1 MALLARLTFAL
12 LTVTLLAPIPL
23 RAGAQAEEWTVY
35 AGVADRS
42 GTPVMR
48 LAAADFVV
56 REDGVAREI
65 LRVSP
70 ATDSMRIAVL
80 IDNSQEM
87 RNELI
92 DVRQGLRGFV
102 TEIDRRHEVSLVG
115 FGGPPTVLVDY
126 TRDLKRLET
135 GIGRLIA
142 RPGTGSYLLSAIID
156 TSRVMR
162 KRRDLRR
169 VMVIITTQGPEFSE
183 IGYQTVLEYVKE
195 SGAPIHSYVLR
206 RQGVSPTDPAAQEVE
221 MTLAVGTQMTGGR
234 REDLLSAMA
243 MTPQLQSLATEL
255 NHQYQVVYARPK
267 MLIPPKTIQV
277 GVTKP
282 DVVVRAPR
290 VF

>member
-1 MALLARLTFAL
+1 MAFLARATFAL
-12 LTVTLLAPIPL
+12 LILALVASIRL
-23 RAGAQAEEWTVY
+23 RAQSDEWIVY
-35 AGVADRS
+35 AGVVDRT
-42 GTPVMR
+42 GAPVMG
-48 LAAADFVV
+48 LSSADFVV

-70 ATDSMRIAVL
+70 ATDSLRIAVL
-80 IDNSQEM
+80 IDTSQEM

-92 DVRQGLRGFV
+92 DLRQGLRGFV
-102 TEIDRRHEVSLVG
+102 NDIDRRHEVSLMG

-135 GIGRLIA
+135 AIARLIA

-156 TSRVMR
+156 TSRSMR

-169 VMVIITTQGPEFSE
+169 VMVIVTTQGPEFSE

-195 SGAPIHSYVLR
+195 SGAPMHSYVLLR
-206 RQGVSPTDPAAQEVE
+206 DGISPTDPAAQEVE
-221 MTLAVGTQMTGGR
+221 MTLAVGTRMTGGR
-234 REDLLSAMA
+234 REDLLSAMV
-243 MTPQLQSLATEL
+243 MTPRLQSLATEL

-267 MLIPPKTIQV
+267 TLIPPKTIDV
-277 GVTKP
+277 GVRKA

>member
-1 MALLARLTFAL
+1 MALLVRVTFAL
-12 LTVTLLAPIPL
+12 LTAALTASIPL
-23 RAGAQAEEWTVY
+23 RAQADEWTVY
-35 AGVADRS
+35 AGVVDRT
-42 GTPVMR
+42 GTPVMG
-48 LAAADFVV
+48 LSSADFVV
-56 REDGVAREI
+56 RENGVTREI

-70 ATDSMRIAVL
+70 ATDSLRIAVL
-80 IDNSQEM
+80 VDNSQEM
-87 RNELI
+87 RNDLI

-102 TEIDRRHEVSLVG
+102 TEIDRRHEVSLTG

-135 GIGRLIA
+135 GISRLIA

-156 TSRVMR
+156 TSRAMR

-195 SGAPIHSYVLR
+195 SGTPMHSYVLLR
-206 RQGVSPTDPAAQEVE
+206 DGVSPTDPAAQEVE

-234 REDLLSAMA
+234 REDLLSAMV
-243 MTPQLQSLATEL
+243 MTSRLQSLAAEL
-255 NHQYQVVYARPK
+255 NHQYQIVYARPK
-267 MLIPPKTIQV
+267 MLIPPRTIDV
-277 GVTKP
+277 NVRKP

-290 VF
+290 VL